1 MQESTGKAALIRRD
15 GGALL
20 QRILDTPRIA
30 EVVPRLPPDT
40 LHRVIDRCGLE
51 SCGALLAL
59 ATPAQVAHVLDLD
72 LWRRPEAGVDEHF
85 DADRF
90 GLWIEVLVEEGVDVA
105 AGMIARLDLD
115 LVAAGLA
122 QHVRIFDIATL
133 EGYVTTDGTEIPAV
147 IEPDGGLAC
156 DLAGRRLIARRP
168 DAWDAIVD
176 VLAELHASH
185 PVVFVRLMRACS
197 ALSHSRPEVDGLD
210 ALLGRGQQSLFDLAD
225 ARAQRREAH
234 GFASPAEARAFLESS
249 RRLGLDRGSRPP
261 AASSVH
267 GPAPAAAAVTER
279 SGGHEDD
286 ADASDAVAA
295 VVDLLLD
302 AGLVA
307 PPPRAL
313 LTAAPEGAARL
324 GLIHAQMRAVFAR
337 DPAAHSTRQAELAWL
352 SNALVAG
359 CTIDARAMTAQEAAD
374 AVVATCNLG
383 LEAWPAAWR
392 HGAPLPDDF
401 LVGQDLVTVFQV
413 GWTVLHDDV
422 CAYTVSALMGVLAAL
437 PPHDPETQAGLAA
450 LRLELTKHWRS
461 GTAWRAR
468 DALDVLATLDLPA
481 WATLLALIAECPAA
495 LATIDTTGR
504 PRPRTI
510 DPSAFVFISER
521 RQIAAIHDF
530 LDTLP
535 DVLSG

>member
-40 LHRVIDRCGLE
+40 LHRVIDHCGLE
-51 SCGALLAL
+51 ACGALMAL
-59 ATPAQVAHVLDLD
+59 ATPAQVAHVVDLD
-72 LWRRPEAGVDEHF
+72 LWRRPEAGLDEQF
-85 DADRF
+85 DAERF
-90 GLWIEVLVEEGVDVA
+90 GLWVEVLVDQGVDVA
-105 AGMIARLDLD
+105 AGMIAQLDID
-115 LVAAGLA
+115 LVASGLA

-185 PVVFVRLMRACS
+185 PVAFVRLMRACS

-261 AASSVH
+261 AASSVP
-267 GPAPAAAAVTER
+267 GPAPAAAAVPER
-279 SGGHEDD
+279 SDGHEDD

-313 LTAAPEGAARL
+313 LTAAPEGDARL
-324 GLIHAQMRAVFAR
+324 GLIHAQMRAVFER

-359 CTIDARAMTAQEAAD
+359 CRVDERALTTQEAAD

-383 LEAWPAAWR
+383 LESWPAAWR
-392 HGAPLPDDF
+392 NGAPLPDDF

-422 CAYTVSALMGVLAAL
+422 CAYTVSALMSVLASL

-450 LRLELTKHWRS
+450 LRLELTKQWRA
-461 GTAWRAR
+461 GAAWRAR

-481 WATLLALIAECPAA
+481 WATLLALIAECPVA

-521 RQIAAIHDF
+521 TQIAAIHDF